1 MLIIPAIDIIEGRC
15 VRLRKGDFNQTTF
28 YELSPLDQAKKFED
42 LGYKNLHLVDLD
54 GAKLGKPLNLK
65 VLEDICLNTNLIVDF
80 GGGIRGC
87 EDINI
92 VINSGASQVN
102 LGTILLSSME
112 IGFELINRFGTEKL
126 IAALDCENLKIKTH
140 GWKEN
145 SNQNIFSTIESISK
159 MGFKN
164 FTVTDISKDG
174 MLQGPNL
181 ELYKEILIRYP
192 NINLRASGGV
202 SSMNDINLLNELN
215 LQGVIVGK
223 AIYEELINNEPQ
235 ITNIDNAI

>member
-28 YELSPLDQAKKFED
+28 YELTPLDQAKKFED

-54 GAKLGKPLNLK
+54 GAKLGKPHNLK
-65 VLEDICLNTNLIVDF
+65 VLEYMCQKTNLLIDF
-80 GGGIRGC
+80 GGGIRSC

-126 IAALDCENLKIKTH
+126 IAALDCENFKIKTH

-145 SNQNIFSTIESISK
+145 SNQNIFSVIESISNL
-159 MGFKN
+159 GFKN

-174 MLQGPNL
+174 MLLGPAY
-181 ELYKEILIRYP
+181 ELYKEILIRFS

-202 SSMNDINLLNELN
+202 SSIKDINLLNELN
-215 LQGVIVGK
+215 LEGAIVGK
-223 AIYEELINNEPQ
+223 ALYEGLINNE
-235 ITNIDNAI
+235 